1 MKILLLIGCS
11 LILSWNIVWA
21 ESTYHNPFGAG
32 ADKIFYKTINY
43 QQGQNVWDAHA
54 TSLRNGEHP
63 LQTTNLYG
71 ITPNVFGASPK
82 IFLPTI
88 GTTEELVAT
97 AKLIALATSLTTTVN
112 TSGIAMLLPNGTA
125 AFLTGT
131 AGLATGGLAAAGL
144 MSLATAVGTAST
156 GTAIASL
163 SGAAAMS
170 SALAWLG
177 GGAVSA
183 GGLGMAGGVAVLT
196 GGAALVMLGTSAAVM
211 YFFHSGDEKIEQQR
225 IEKLLASVKHDL

>member
-1 MKILLLIGCS
+1 MKILLLIECC
-11 LILSWNIVWA
+11 LILCWNIAWA
-21 ESTYHNPFGAG
+21 ESTYHNPFGVG

-43 QQGQNVWDAHA
+43 QQSQNTWDTHA
-54 TSLRNGEHP
+54 TSLWNEEHL
-63 LQTTNLYG
+63 LQIENLYG
-71 ITPNVFGASPK
+71 ITPNVFGTSSK

-88 GTTEELVAT
+88 GTTEELVA
-97 AKLIALATSLTTTVN
+97 LATSVTTTVN
-112 TSGIAMLLPNGTA
+112 TSGITMLLPNGTA
-125 AFLTGT
+125 ALLTGA
-131 AGLATGGLAAAGL
+131 AGLASGGLATVGL

-170 SALAWLG
+170 STLAWLG

-196 GGAALVMLGTSAAVM
+196 GGAALVVLGTSAAVM

-225 IEKLLASVKHDL
+225 IERLLTSVKHDLQP